1 MGDLSKFKYFD
12 IKDIK
17 LEDEIDHSNLIVYKG
32 VLNGKD
38 IAIKEYNT
46 GKEGLDDTI
55 INELN
60 IGTKVS
66 SARLLEI
73 YGYSH
78 NSDKTKYYLLMEYIN
93 QGSVYQYINRDK
105 YYKSTD
111 HDKTISDYTL
121 KQGCCTWNYIMSD
134 ILKFSLIISILK
146 AIKSMYDNNIIHG
159 DIKPCNLVIHK
170 SNDNLFIKVI
180 DYGTCIISRDNIDI
194 DCVVGTDGYYAP
206 EQEESSILDH
216 KSDIYSIGVSIIE
229 IWNGS
234 IWKKNKGKFNETR
247 NDVLRGLRNI
257 KKNNTQLEKLLKKCI
272 DLNYKKRPDI
282 YKLYDEFIKLSQSQY
297 QM

>member
-1 MGDLSKFKYFD
+1 MDDLSKFKYFD

-46 GKEGLDDTI
+46 DKEGLDDTI

-60 IGTKVS
+60 IGNKVS
-66 SARLLEI
+66 SERLLKI

-78 NSDKTKYYLLMEYIN
+78 NSAKSKYYLLMEYIN
-93 QGSVYQYINRDK
+93 KGSVNQYINQEK
-105 YYKSTD
+105 YYKPSD

-134 ILKFSLIISILK
+134 KLKFSLIISILK

-194 DCVVGTDGYYAP
+194 DYVVGTDGYYAP
-206 EQEESSILDH
+206 EQEENSILDH

-247 NDVLRGLRNI
+247 NDVLKGLRNI
-257 KKNNTQLEKLLKKCI
+257 KKNNIELEKLLKKCI

-282 YKLYDEFIKLSQSQY
+282 YKLYDEFIKLSQPQN